1 MSVHHQRNPFLLFD
15 FLGQEFLSLI
25 GPFLDDEP
33 DENDLNRD
41 QISDP
46 AKKPVL

>member
-1 MSVHHQRNPFLLFD
+1 MSVHHQRNLFLLFD
-15 FLGQEFLSLI
+15 FSVLGFVSLI
-25 GPFLDDEP
+25 GPFLGDEP